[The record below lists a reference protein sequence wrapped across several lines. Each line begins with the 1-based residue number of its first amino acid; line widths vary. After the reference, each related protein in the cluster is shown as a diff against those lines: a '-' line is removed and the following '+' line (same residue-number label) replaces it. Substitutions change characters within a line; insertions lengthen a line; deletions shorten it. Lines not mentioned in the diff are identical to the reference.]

1 MIHKDFRCEFY
12 FIRHGESESNATPGF
27 AAGKNF
33 DAPLTDLGE
42 AQATALGERLRGE
55 GVSFDLVYSSSL
67 IRAVSTARLMLDA
80 MGEPERDYPKVD
92 DIIEQQI
99 PGWRGVPIEEV
110 DTLEN
115 RVYRLEKGP
124 LDFVPPQGES
134 LRTVQR
140 RVSGWLERE
149 IIYNES
155 LTSEPRNLTVA
166 VVGHG
171 TASRCLFHY
180 IMGFSDSLLSRVA
193 IENTSISR
201 FIFDRGGWAVVK
213 LNDASHLDD
222 AKASFEARP

>member
-27 AAGKNF
+27 AAGANF

-42 AQATALGERLRGE
+42 AQATALGERLREE
-55 GVSFDLVYSSSL
+55 GISFDLVYSSSL
-67 IRAVSTARLMLDA
+67 VRAIRTARLMLDA
-80 MGEPERDYPKVD
+80 MGEPDRDYPKVD

-110 DTLEN
+110 NTPEN
-115 RVYRLEKGP
+115 RAYALEKGQ

-134 LRTVQR
+134 LRMVQR
-140 RVSGWLERE
+140 RLSGWLERE
-149 IIYNES
+149 IIYNED
-155 LTSEPRNLTVA
+155 LTSVPQDLTVA

-180 IMGFSDSLLSRVA
+180 IMGFTDSLLSRVA

-201 FIFDRGGWAVVK
+201 FIFDSKGWAVVK
-213 LNDASHLDD
+213 LNDASHLDS
-222 AKASFEARP
+222 ANANFEARP